1 MSRAKAKLKPATA
14 GDAQRVLGC
23 TEETADA
30 LIELQRRTREAQR
43 RHAWVQP
50 KRIADV
56 VADVVQRRGYARQQ
70 AAAACEDAWQ
80 AAVGTERARFTRPGA
95 VRRGVLDVTVA
106 HSLLVQELG
115 FDKQRLVA
123 TLQAALPD
131 MNIREIRFR
140 IGSIQ

>member
-1 MSRAKAKLKPATA
+1 MSRAKSKLQATTA
-14 GDAQRVLGC
+14 EDAQRDLGC
-23 TEETADA
+23 NEETADA
-30 LIELQRRTREAQR
+30 LVELQRRTHEAR
-43 RHAWVQP
+43 RRYAWVQP

-56 VADVVQRRGYARQQ
+56 VADVVQRRGYARQR

-80 AAVGTERARFTRPGA
+80 AAVGTERAQFTRPGA
-95 VRRGVLDVTVA
+95 VRRGVLEVTVA
-106 HSLLVQELG
+106 HSLLMQELG

-123 TLQAALPD
+123 TLRAALPD